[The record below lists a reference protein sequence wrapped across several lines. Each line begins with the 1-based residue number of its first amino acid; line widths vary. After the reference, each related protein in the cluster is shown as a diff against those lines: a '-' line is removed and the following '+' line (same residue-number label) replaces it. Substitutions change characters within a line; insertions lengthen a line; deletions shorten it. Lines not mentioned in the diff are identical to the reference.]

1 MLKDK
6 LKRIKQA
13 QDEKIIDHND
23 FWLIENNP
31 LSKVGVFPYL
41 GRQISPELEP
51 DRIYQVL
58 RPEEELSSPETLES
72 FKLIPLVD
80 EHTMLGTEDGMQTA
94 EEKGVHGVTGT
105 NVEFKDGL
113 ITDDLKIFSETLK
126 DEIKSGK
133 KDLSVGYY
141 CRYDLTPGEYEGQH
155 YDAIQRDVRVNHIA
169 LVDEGRMGK
178 DVRVMDERITFDTLS
193 EILQQQKEN
202 EMTVKGKRKKFAMD
216 ADVDKRELIR
226 EVMAI
231 AAKPDS
237 DFEGGEQEKIETI
250 AKKLEELS
258 YNNSEAGA
266 NDENCGEDEDD
277 IKPVDAGIKE
287 GEDEDPEKT
296 AEDEDEDKRKLIDE
310 IGGILKDKVDEEL
323 WRTIIGKVEKIA
335 YNNSESGANDE
346 DDTSK
351 KEEEKPVSM
360 DSAIKYLAKKD
371 NLIKKLKPVIGDN
384 AQYSSMT
391 IPQVV
396 KYACDKLDLKP
407 SLDTLEGYLKAHKT
421 STKVT
426 LAMDNASYDDY
437 APQMSNVLKEYVK

>member
-1 MLKDK
+1 MLKEQF
-6 LKRIKQA
+6 KRIQRA

-51 DRIYQVL
+51 DKIYQVL
-58 RPEEELSSPETLES
+58 RPEEELSNPETLES

-80 EHTMLGTEDGMQTA
+80 EHTMLGTKDGMQTA

-105 NVEFKDGL
+105 NVEFKGGL

-202 EMTVKGKRKKFAMD
+202 NMKLKGKRKKFAMD

-231 AAKPDS
+231 AAKPNE
-237 DFEGGEQEKIETI
+237 DFEGGEEEKIETI
-250 AKKLEELS
+250 AKKLEEMS
-258 YNNSEAGA
+258 YNKSEAGA
-266 NDENCGEDEDD
+266 NDEDCGEDEDN
-277 IKPVDAGIKE
+277 IKPVEAGIKE
-287 GEDEDPEKT
+287 GEDEDPDDT
-296 AEDEDEDKRKLIDE
+296 GEDEDEDE
-310 IGGILKDKVDEEL
+310 TPVG
-323 WRTIIGKVEKIA
+323 
-335 YNNSESGANDE
+335 DE
-346 DDTSK
+346 DPEEGKGEDED
-351 KEEEKPVSM
+351 EEEKPVSM
-360 DSAIKYLAKKD
+360 DSAIKYLAQRD

-384 AQYSSMT
+384 SKYSSMT

-396 KYACDKLDLKP
+396 KYACDKLDIKP
-407 SLDTLEGYLKAHKT
+407 SLDCLEGYLKAHKAN
-421 STKVT
+421 TKVT
-426 LAMDNASYDDY
+426 LSMDSASFDDY
-437 APQMSNVLKEYVK
+437 APQMSNVLKQYIKE

>member
-1 MLKDK
+1 MLKEQF
-6 LKRIKQA
+6 KRIQQA

-41 GRQISPELEP
+41 GRQISPKLEP

-80 EHTMLGTEDGMQTA
+80 EHTMLGTKDGMQTA

-141 CRYDLTPGEYEGQH
+141 CRYDLTPGEYQGQH

-178 DVRVMDERITFDTLS
+178 DVRVMDEKITFDTLS

-202 EMTVKGKRKKFAMD
+202 NMKLKGKRKKFAMD

-231 AAKPDS
+231 AAKPNE
-237 DFEGGEQEKIETI
+237 DFEGGEEEKIETI
-250 AKKLEELS
+250 AKKLEDMS
-258 YNNSEAGA
+258 YNKSEAGA
-266 NDENCGEDEDD
+266 NDEDCGEDEDD
-277 IKPVDAGIKE
+277 IKPVEAGIKE
-287 GEDEDPEKT
+287 GEDEDPDDT
-296 AEDEDEDKRKLIDE
+296 GEDEDEDETPAGDE
-310 IGGILKDKVDEEL
+310 DPEE
-323 WRTIIGKVEKIA
+323 GKKEG
-335 YNNSESGANDE
+335 EDE
-346 DDTSK
+346 DD
-351 KEEEKPVSM
+351 EEKPVSM
-360 DSAIKYLAKKD
+360 DSAIKYLAKRD

-384 AQYSSMT
+384 SKYSSMT

-407 SLDTLEGYLKAHKT
+407 SLDTLEGYLKAHKA

-426 LAMDNASYDDY
+426 LSMDSAVFDDY
-437 APQMSNVLKEYVK
+437 APQMSNVLKQYIKE

>member
-6 LKRIKQA
+6 FKKINKA

-58 RPEEELSSPETLES
+58 RPEDELSSPETLES

-80 EHTMLGTEDGMQTA
+80 EHTMLGTKDGMQTA

-105 NVEFKDGL
+105 NVQYKDGL

-193 EILQQQKEN
+193 EILLQQKEN
-202 EMTVKGKRKKFAMD
+202 SMKTKKQKRRFAQD

-231 AAKPDS
+231 AAKPDE
-237 DFEGGEQEKIETI
+237 DFEGGEEEKIETI
-250 AKKLEELS
+250 AKKLEQMS
-258 YNNSEAGA
+258 YNKSEAGA
-266 NDENCGEDEDD
+266 NDEDD
-277 IKPVDAGIKE
+277 IDPVKAGIKE
-287 GEDEDPEKT
+287 GEDEDDKPCGDEDDEEETPAGDEDPEDDKKEG
-296 AEDEDEDKRKLIDE
+296 EDEDEDKEKAEDE
-310 IGGILKDKVDEEL
+310 DEE
-323 WRTIIGKVEKIA
+323 
-335 YNNSESGANDE
+335 D
-346 DDTSK
+346 
-351 KEEEKPVSM
+351 KPVSM
-360 DSAIKYLAKKD
+360 DEAIKYLAKKD
-371 NLIKKLKPVIGDN
+371 SLIKKLKPVIGDN
-384 AQYSSMT
+384 YRYSSMN
-391 IPQVV
+391 IKQVV
-396 KYACDKLDLKP
+396 KYACDKLDIKP
-407 SLDTLEGYLKAHKT
+407 SLDTLEGYLKAHSRANKKT
-421 STKVT
+421 MVT
-426 LAMDNASYDDY
+426 MDSVESYSVPKLSPVMREY
-437 APQMSNVLKEYVK
+437 LK

>member
-1 MLKDK
+1 MLKEQF
-6 LKRIKQA
+6 KRIRQA

-58 RPEEELSSPETLES
+58 RPEEELSSSETLES

-80 EHTMLGTEDGMQTA
+80 EHTMLGTKDGMQTA

-113 ITDDLKIFSETLK
+113 ITDDLKIFSEILK

-141 CRYDLTPGEYEGQH
+141 CRYDLTPGEYQGQH

-169 LVDEGRMGK
+169 LVDDGRMGK

-202 EMTVKGKRKKFAMD
+202 EMTEEQKAGQ
-216 ADVDKRELIR
+216 DVDKRELLR
-226 EVMAI
+226 EADAI
-231 AAKPDS
+231 AMKPAS
-237 DFEGGEQEKIETI
+237 EFKGGAEEKFRTLTE
-250 AKKLEELS
+250 KLEDLG
-258 YNNSEAGA
+258 Y
-266 NDENCGEDEDD
+266 
-277 IKPVDAGIKE
+277 KP
-287 GEDEDPEKT
+287 
-296 AEDEDEDKRKLIDE
+296 
-310 IGGILKDKVDEEL
+310 
-323 WRTIIGKVEKIA
+323 
-335 YNNSESGANDE
+335 SESGANDE
-346 DDTSK
+346 KINQKEEKPPQKNEDAKSKPCGDDDLDKRKKIEEVGRYLHEKGLSNEDTQYVLKEMFEDAYNNSENGANDEEG

-407 SLDTLEGYLKAHKT
+407 SLDTLEGYLKAHKA

-426 LAMDNASYDDY
+426 LAMDNASYEDY

>member
-1 MLKDK
+1 MLKEQF
-6 LKRIKQA
+6 KRIQQA

-41 GRQISPELEP
+41 GRQISPDLEP
-51 DRIYQVL
+51 DKIYQVL
-58 RPEEELSSPETLES
+58 RPEEELSNPETLES

-80 EHTMLGTEDGMQTA
+80 EHTMLGTKDGMQTA

-105 NVEFKDGL
+105 NVKFKDGL

-141 CRYDLTPGEYEGQH
+141 CRYDLTPGDYQGQH

-202 EMTVKGKRKKFAMD
+202 NMKLKGKRKKFAMD

-231 AAKPDS
+231 AAKPND
-237 DFEGGEQEKIETI
+237 DFEGGEEEKIETI
-250 AKKLEELS
+250 AKKLEEMS
-258 YNNSEAGA
+258 YNKSEAGT

-277 IKPVDAGIKE
+277 IKPVEAGIKE
-287 GEDEDPEKT
+287 GEDEDPDDTGEDENEEETPAGDEDPENKDEKG
-296 AEDEDEDKRKLIDE
+296 EDED
-310 IGGILKDKVDEEL
+310 
-323 WRTIIGKVEKIA
+323 
-335 YNNSESGANDE
+335 
-346 DDTSK
+346 
-351 KEEEKPVSM
+351 EEEKPVSM
-360 DSAIKYLAKKD
+360 DSAIKYLAKRD

-384 AQYSSMT
+384 AKYSSMT

-396 KYACDKLDLKP
+396 KYACDKLDIKP
-407 SLDTLEGYLKAHKT
+407 SLDCLEGYLKAHKA
-421 STKVT
+421 SVKVT
-426 LAMDNASYDDY
+426 LAMDSVAYDGY
-437 APQMSNVLKEYVK
+437 TPQMSNVLREYIK